1 MEVPLPSL
9 RLIATPAPADI
20 AAPRALVAPAGC
32 KARSSRRILPLLL
45 LTASSVSAILLAG
58 CGATV
63 ARGTG
68 NDVFTINSDV
78 TATSTARSV
87 HFSAVPRSSSPAEVD
102 WFAAGGDPE
111 TGPGSIDS
119 AGLYTPPTYLSQ
131 DSVSV
136 RITASLRSDPNV
148 TAVQQIELSPSISL
162 APENL
167 ALTPGSQT
175 RLYASIA
182 EIGSGSVRWSVA
194 DSAQG
199 ASLPAA
205 YGSFSEP
212 RCQSSHQTFTRCSVL
227 YTAPASLPAAASASL
242 YIRAENSSS
251 SPTIATARLLLN
263 DSANVSPL
271 SNEALQRGLD
281 VLGTSGGNAND
292 TAAEY
297 CCGGTLGAL
306 VSIGGNDYILGN
318 NHVLARSDQAAI
330 GESILQPGLIDTD
343 CGSMASYPVGNLS
356 YFPSLEDSA
365 TNVDLALAQTNAGN
379 LDPSGSIL
387 GFGASVNGS
396 PGNAPLASDP
406 EDVTLAGASIPPVVK
421 SGRTTG
427 LTCDAISNIAV
438 DLTVTYNTACD
449 GSGKSITKLF
459 TNQLDV
465 QGSAFSDSGDSGA
478 IIADQQTAQPVG
490 LLFAGNTTDTFVNP
504 VRDVLQSMNQFA
516 AQTAGAGATAAFIG
530 GAHHSVSCLRY
541 DANAGFAQSAGIP
554 VPAESRAAAQAAA
567 AANRPALLGSIEGLF
582 SVEAGVSQDS
592 PGEAA
597 LLLYVDQDHVPASVP
612 QTIGGF
618 RTVVI
623 PTTAIALANGLAPL
637 HPPAVAALSTLPR
650 NRIDAAIA
658 IKQRYSAA
666 IRRDPAVFGVGVG
679 KSRDNPTEPAITI
692 FVDRSQTPQSV
703 ETTLGG
709 IRVQYLYEEPPRA
722 YDWKH
727 TGNPS
732 PASIS
737 CSPKTLSLPAPTLR

>member
-1 MEVPLPSL
+1 MMEVPLPSL
-9 RLIATPAPADI
+9 RLIATPAPAAN
-20 AAPRALVAPAGC
+20 AAPRAVAAPPARRL
-32 KARSSRRILPLLL
+32 KSSRWTISLLPLAAL
-45 LTASSVSAILLAG
+45 AIAG

-63 ARGTG
+63 SPATG
-68 NDVFTINSDV
+68 NDLFSISSDAA
-78 TATSTARSV
+78 TTSTARSV
-87 HFSAVPRSSSPAEVD
+87 HFSAVPRSSAPAEVD

-119 AGLYTPPTYLSQ
+119 AGVYTPPSYLSQ

-136 RITASLRSDPNV
+136 RITASLRSDPSV
-148 TAVQQIELSPSISL
+148 TAVQQIDLSPSISL

-182 EIGSGSVRWSVA
+182 EISSGSVHWSIA

-205 YGSFSEP
+205 FGTFSEQ

-227 YTAPASLPAAASASL
+227 YTAPASLPSSSTSL
-242 YIRAENSSS
+242 YIRVENNSAT
-251 SPTIATARLLLN
+251 PAAATARLLLN
-263 DSANVSPL
+263 ESANVSPL

-306 VSIGGNDYILGN
+306 ISIAGTDYILGN
-318 NHVLARSDQAAI
+318 NHVLARSDQAAL

-343 CGSMASYPVGNLS
+343 CGSMASYPVGTLS
-356 YFPSLEDSA
+356 YFPSLEESS

-379 LDPSGSIL
+379 LDPSGSVL
-387 GFGASVNGS
+387 GFGTSVNGS

-406 EDVTLAGASIPPVVK
+406 EDVTLPGASLPPVVK

-427 LTCDAISNIAV
+427 LTCDAVSNIAV

-478 IIADQQTAQPVG
+478 IIADQQTAQPIG

-516 AQTAGAGATAAFIG
+516 AQTAGPGATAAFVG

-541 DANAGFAQSAGIP
+541 DANAGFPQSAGIP
-554 VPAESRAAAQAAA
+554 VTAESRTAAQAVV
-567 AANRPALLGSIEGLF
+567 AANRAALLASIEGLLG
-582 SVEAGVSQDS
+582 VETGISQDS

-597 LLLYVDQDHVPASVP
+597 ILLYVDQDRAPASVP
-612 QTIGGF
+612 QAIAGF

-637 HPPAVAALSTLPR
+637 HPPAAPTLSSLPR

-658 IKQRYSAA
+658 VKQRYSAA
-666 IRRDPAVFGVGVG
+666 VRHDPAVFGIGVG
-679 KSRDNPTEPAITI
+679 KSRDNPSEPAISV
-692 FVDRSQTPQSV
+692 FVDRGQTPQSLQ
-703 ETTLGG
+703 TTLGG
-709 IRVQYLYEEPPRA
+709 FRVQYLYEEPPRA

-737 CSPKTLSLPAPTLR
+737 CSPKSLSLPAPTLP

>member
-1 MEVPLPSL
+1 M
-9 RLIATPAPADI
+9 APGSGNTMFSISSD
-20 AAPRALVAPAGC
+20 AA
-32 KARSSRRILPLLL
+32 S
-45 LTASSVSAILLAG
+45 T
-58 CGATV
+58 T
-63 ARGTG
+63 
-68 NDVFTINSDV
+68 
-78 TATSTARSV
+78 TARAV
-87 HFSAVPRSSSPAEVD
+87 HLSAVPRGSSPVEVD
-102 WFAAGGDPE
+102 WLATGGDAE
-111 TGPGSIDS
+111 TGPGTIDS
-119 AGLYTPPTYLSQ
+119 AGVYAPPTYLSQ

-136 RITASLRSDPNV
+136 RVSASLRSDPTV

-182 EIGSGSVRWSVA
+182 EIGSGAVHWSVA
-194 DSAQG
+194 DSTQG

-205 YGSFSEP
+205 YGTFSEQ
-212 RCQSSHQTFTRCSVL
+212 RCQTSHSTFTRCSVL
-227 YTAPASLPAAASASL
+227 YTAPAAMPAQVAASL
-242 YIRAENSSS
+242 YIRAENN
-251 SPTIATARLLLN
+251 SPTPSAATARLLLN
-263 DSANVSPL
+263 ESTNVSPL
-271 SNEALQRGLD
+271 NNEALQRGLD

-306 VSIGGNDYILGN
+306 VSIAGNDYILGN

-343 CGSMASYPVGNLS
+343 CGAKASYPVGSLS
-356 YFPSLEDSA
+356 YFASLEDSG
-365 TNVDLALAQTNAGN
+365 TNVDVALAQTNAGN

-387 GFGASVNGS
+387 GFGASANGT

-406 EDVTLAGASIPPVVK
+406 EDITLPGAALPAVVK

-459 TNQLDV
+459 TNQFDI
-465 QGSAFSDSGDSGA
+465 QGGAFSDSGDSGA
-478 IIADQQTAQPVG
+478 IIADQKTAQPVG

-504 VRDVLQSMNQFA
+504 VRDVLQSMNKFA
-516 AQTAGAGATAAFIG
+516 AQTAGPGATAAFVG

-554 VPAESRAAAQAAA
+554 VTAENRAAAQAAV
-567 AANRPALLGSIEGLF
+567 AANRAALLSSIEGLF
-582 SVEAGVSQDS
+582 SVEAGISQDS
-592 PGEAA
+592 PGEPAI
-597 LLLYVDQDHVPASVP
+597 LLYVDQERVPANVP
-612 QTIGGF
+612 EFIAGF
-618 RTVVI
+618 RSVVI
-623 PTTAIALANGLAPL
+623 PTTAIALANNLAPL
-637 HPPAVAALSTLPR
+637 QPPAVASLSTVSR
-650 NRIDAAIA
+650 ARIDAAIA
-658 IKQRYSAA
+658 VKQRYSAV

-679 KSRDNPTEPAITI
+679 KSRDNPAEPAITI
-692 FVDRSQTPQSV
+692 FVDRTQTPQSLL
-703 ETTLGG
+703 TSLGG
-709 IRVQYLYEEPPRA
+709 FRVQYLYEEPPRA

-732 PASIS
+732 PASVS
-737 CSPKTLSLPAPTLR
+737 CSPKSLALPNALILP

>member
-1 MEVPLPSL
+1 MDVPLPSL
-9 RLIATPAPADI
+9 RLIAIPAPPAA
-20 AAPRALVAPAGC
+20 AAPRISASPVSSFKIFRWTRLSLPAAALI
-32 KARSSRRILPLLL
+32 SSL
-45 LTASSVSAILLAG
+45 VLAG
-58 CGATV
+58 CGAAVSTP
-63 ARGTG
+63 ATG
-68 NDVFTINSDV
+68 NDVFSIGSDR
-78 TATSTARSV
+78 TSTTTARAI
-87 HFSAVPRSSSPAEVD
+87 HLSAVARSSSPVEVD
-102 WFAAGGDPE
+102 WSAGGGDPE

-119 AGLYTPPTYLSQ
+119 SGVYTPPTYLSQ
-131 DSVSV
+131 DSVSI
-136 RITASLRSDPNV
+136 RITASLRSDPSII
-148 TAVQQIELSPSISL
+148 AVQQIELSPSISL

-182 EIGSGSVRWSVA
+182 EISSGSVRWSIA
-194 DSAQG
+194 GSTQG

-205 YGSFSEP
+205 YGSFSEQ
-212 RCQSSHQTFTRCSVL
+212 RCQTSHQTFTRCSVL
-227 YTAPASLPAAASASL
+227 YTAPASLPVPTASGL
-242 YIRAENSSS
+242 YVRVETNSSTPS
-251 SPTIATARLLLN
+251 AATARLLLN

-271 SNEALQRGLD
+271 ANEALQRGLD

-306 VSIGGNDYILGN
+306 VSIAGNEYILGN

-343 CGSMASYPVGNLS
+343 CGAKASYPVGNLS
-356 YFPSLEDSA
+356 YFPSLQDAA

-387 GFGASVNGS
+387 GFGPSANGT
-396 PGNAPLASDP
+396 PGNAPLAGDP
-406 EDVTLAGASIPPVVK
+406 EDITLSGASIPPVVK

-459 TNQLDV
+459 TNQLDI
-465 QGSAFSDSGDSGA
+465 QGGAFSDSGDSGA

-516 AQTAGAGATAAFIG
+516 VQTAGPGATAAFVG

-541 DANAGFAQSAGIP
+541 DTNAGYPQSAGLP
-554 VPAESRAAAQAAA
+554 VTAESRASAQAAV
-567 AANRPALLGSIEGLF
+567 AANRAALLSSIEGLF
-582 SVEAGVSQDS
+582 SVDSGVSQDA

-597 LLLYVDQDHVPASVP
+597 ILLYVDQDHLPASLP
-612 QTIGGF
+612 QTIAGL

-623 PTTAIALANGLAPL
+623 PTTAVALANGLAPL
-637 HPPAVAALSTLPR
+637 QPPAVAALSTVPR
-650 NRIDAAIA
+650 TRIDAAIA
-658 IKQRYSAA
+658 VKQRYSAT
-666 IRRDPAVFGVGVG
+666 IRRDPAVFGIGVG
-679 KSRDNPTEPAITI
+679 KSRDNSAEPAITI
-692 FVDRSQTPQSV
+692 FVDRSQTPQSAL
-703 ETTLGG
+703 TTLGG
-709 IRVQYLYEEPPRA
+709 FRVQYLYEEPPRA

-732 PASIS
+732 PASVS
-737 CSPKTLSLPAPTLR
+737 CSPRSLSLATTSVLP